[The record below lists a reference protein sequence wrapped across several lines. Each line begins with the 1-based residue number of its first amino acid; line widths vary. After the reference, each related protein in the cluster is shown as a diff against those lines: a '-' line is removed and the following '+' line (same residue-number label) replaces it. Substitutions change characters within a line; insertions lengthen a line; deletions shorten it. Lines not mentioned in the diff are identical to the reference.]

1 MDGNLLKITPNVEKA
16 KSLLK
21 MAKERLAML
30 ETVDFEK
37 FPSLVLEGYYEV
49 IKELAAAILAA
60 DGYKTQGEGAHKTLV
75 GYLRAHYSQF
85 SEHEIYTI
93 DDLRVVRN
101 KISYDGF
108 FVDAEYFL
116 RKKGLLLEI
125 ISKLSGIVE
134 KKTGSGNAKGPEP
147 QSEPA
152 DKG

>member
-1 MDGNLLKITPNVEKA
+1 MDGNLLKITPNREKA
-16 KSLLK
+16 ISLLK

-60 DGYKTQGEGAHKTLV
+60 DGYKTQGEGAHKKLV
-75 GYLRAHYSQF
+75 EYLRAHYSQF
-85 SEHEIYTI
+85 SEHEISTI

-108 FVDAEYFL
+108 FVDTEYFL

-125 ISKLSGIVE
+125 VSKLFGIVD
-134 KKTGSGNAKGPEP
+134 KKTGSGNARGPE
-147 QSEPA
+147 
-152 DKG
+152 